1 MGVPNHMVSRRQVL
15 ISGFALLA
23 AGMPVVPALAAGASA
38 AVVTDFGDH
47 MLQMLSNPQLSPADR
62 QKQFGALLDKD
73 FDFATIGRF
82 VLGRY
87 WQTATDQE
95 KQKFAPVFRD
105 YVVQSYSVRFGE
117 FSGASF
123 NVTGERPEGPA
134 TSIVS
139 TTVKQRNNPT
149 PAKVDW
155 RVSNTTGSPKIVEVI
170 VDGIS
175 MSLTHRQEFA
185 SLIERQGGG
194 VSGLIQQLKAKIN
207 VAKS

>member
-1 MGVPNHMVSRRQVL
+1 MVSRRVAL

-23 AGMPVVPALAAGASA
+23 TAMPLAPVLATGEAS
-38 AVVTDFGDH
+38 AVVTDFGNQ
-47 MLQMLSNPQLSPADR
+47 MLQMLSGPQLSASER
-62 QKQFGALLDKD
+62 QKRFGALLDKD

-87 WQTATDQE
+87 WATATDQE
-95 KQKFAPVFRD
+95 KREFAPVFRD

-117 FSGASF
+117 FTGASF
-123 NVTGERPEGPA
+123 KVTGERAESP
-134 TSIVS
+134 TSAIVS
-139 TTVKQRNNPT
+139 TSVMQRDNPT

-155 RVSNTTGSPKIVEVI
+155 RVATDASSPKITEVI

-185 SLIERQGGG
+185 SLIERSGGG
-194 VSGLIQQLKAKIN
+194 VSGLIAQLKSKIN
-207 VAKS
+207 IARQ

>member
-1 MGVPNHMVSRRQVL
+1 MPSRRQVL

-23 AGMPVVPALAAGASA
+23 ATTPLMPARAAGEASA
-38 AVVTDFGDH
+38 VVSDFGDH
-47 MLQMLSNPQLSPADR
+47 MLQMLNDPKVSPSER

-73 FDFATIGRF
+73 FDFAAIGRF

-87 WQTATDQE
+87 WATATDPE
-95 KQKFAPVFRD
+95 KQEFAPVFRD

-117 FSGASF
+117 FGGAAF
-123 NVTGERPEGPA
+123 KVTGERPESP
-134 TSIVS
+134 TSTIVS
-139 TTVKQRNNPT
+139 TTVMQKNNPT

-155 RVSNTTGSPKIVEVI
+155 RVSTASGAPRITEVI

-194 VSGLIQQLKAKIN
+194 VAGLIAQLKSKIN
-207 VAKS
+207 VARQS

>member
-1 MGVPNHMVSRRQVL
+1 MVSRLVSRRLAL

-23 AGMPVVPALAAGASA
+23 AMAPLAPAWAAGEAA
-38 AVVTDFGDH
+38 AVVTDFGNQ
-47 MLQMLSNPQLSPADR
+47 MLQMLNGPQLSPGER
-62 QKQFGALLDKD
+62 QKRFGALLDKD

-87 WQTATDQE
+87 WASATDQE
-95 KQKFAPVFRD
+95 KQEFAPVFRD

-117 FSGASF
+117 FTGASF
-123 NVTGERPEGPA
+123 KVTGERQETP
-134 TSIVS
+134 TSTIVS
-139 TTVKQRNNPT
+139 TSVMQKNNPT

-155 RVSNTTGSPKIVEVI
+155 RVSTAGGAPKITEVI

-185 SLIERQGGG
+185 SLIARQGGG
-194 VSGLIQQLKAKIN
+194 VAGLIAQLKAKIN
-207 VAKS
+207 VAKG

>member
-1 MGVPNHMVSRRQVL
+1 MVSRRLVL
-15 ISGFALLA
+15 VFGLALLA
-23 AGMPVVPALAAGASA
+23 AGAPVAPALATGESA

-47 MLQMLSNPQLSPADR
+47 MLQMLNDPQTSPADR
-62 QKQFGALLDKD
+62 QKRFGALLDKD
-73 FDFATIGRF
+73 FDFVKIGRF

-87 WQTATDQE
+87 WNTATDKE
-95 KQKFAPVFRD
+95 KQEFAPVFRD

-123 NVTGERPEGPA
+123 KVTGERPESP
-134 TSIVS
+134 TSTIVS
-139 TTVKQRNNPT
+139 TTVMQRNNPT

-155 RVSNTTGSPKIVEVI
+155 RVSNDTGSPKITEVI

-185 SLIERQGGG
+185 SLIERSGGG
-194 VSGLIQQLKAKIN
+194 VGGLIAQLKAKIN
-207 VAKS
+207 VARQ

>member
-1 MGVPNHMVSRRQVL
+1 MVSRRLAL

-23 AGMPVVPALAAGASA
+23 AATPLAPAFATGEAS
-38 AVVTDFGDH
+38 AVVTDFGNQ
-47 MLQMLSNPQLSPADR
+47 MLQMLNGPQLSPADR
-62 QKQFGALLDKD
+62 QKRFGALLDKD

-87 WQTATDQE
+87 WATATDQQ
-95 KQKFAPVFRD
+95 KQEFAPVFRD

-123 NVTGERPEGPA
+123 KVTGERPESP
-134 TSIVS
+134 TSTIVS
-139 TTVKQRNNPT
+139 TTVMQKNNPS

-155 RVSNTTGSPKIVEVI
+155 RVSAGSGAPKITEVI

-194 VSGLIQQLKAKIN
+194 VSGLIAQLKSKIN
-207 VAKS
+207 IARQ

>member
-1 MGVPNHMVSRRQVL
+1 MPSRRQVL

-23 AGMPVVPALAAGASA
+23 ATAPLAPARAAGEAS
-38 AVVTDFGDH
+38 AVVTDFGNR
-47 MLQMLSNPQLSPADR
+47 MLQMLNNSSLSPADR

-95 KQKFAPVFRD
+95 KQEFAPVFRD

-123 NVTGERPEGPA
+123 KVTGERPENP
-134 TSIVS
+134 TSTIVS
-139 TTVKQRNNPT
+139 TTVMQKNSPN

-155 RVSNTTGSPKIVEVI
+155 RVSTAAGAPRIIEVI

-194 VSGLIQQLKAKIN
+194 VAGLITALKAKIN
-207 VAKS
+207 VARQ

>member
-1 MGVPNHMVSRRQVL
+1 MVSRRLVL
-15 ISGFALLA
+15 VFGFALLA
-23 AGMPVVPALAAGASA
+23 AGAPHAPARAASEVA

-47 MLQMLSNPQLSPADR
+47 MLQMLSDPQISAAER
-62 QKQFGALLDKD
+62 QKRFGALLDKD
-73 FDFATIGRF
+73 FDFARIGRF

-95 KQKFAPVFRD
+95 KQEFAPIFRD

-117 FSGASF
+117 FTGASF
-123 NVTGERPEGPA
+123 KVTGERAESP
-134 TSIVS
+134 TSAIVS
-139 TTVKQRNNPT
+139 TSVMQRDNPT

-155 RVSNTTGSPKIVEVI
+155 RVATDASSPKITEVI

-185 SLIERQGGG
+185 SLIERSGGG
-194 VSGLIQQLKAKIN
+194 VSGLIAQLKSKIN
-207 VAKS
+207 VARQ